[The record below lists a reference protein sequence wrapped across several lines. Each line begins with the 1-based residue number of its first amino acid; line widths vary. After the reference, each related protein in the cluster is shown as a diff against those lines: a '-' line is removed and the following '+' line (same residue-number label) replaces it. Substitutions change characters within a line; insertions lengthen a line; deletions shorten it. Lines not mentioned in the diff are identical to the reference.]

1 MDSVKNKT
9 GAERKNR
16 LKNRENITQV
26 HTLQLEFFFLWIKF
40 RFLRTIEI
48 RIRKHYHLRLAAV
61 RNSIVCATF
70 SRARI
75 FLFHYLITFWEW
87 WVRGNCIVRHQ
98 TMATFKSKSSGEIK
112 GFFRMLHV
120 VHGMSV
126 NVTYYHAINLYHKL
140 LKIAQ
145 YIHDFFVWF
154 FIFTPLKMLEIK
166 TPDIFTWLM
175 INVERM
181 WTVTTVAID
190 HRWPHAIR
198 FDYINIVSHYRVEIC
213 RGVERKKTIPTR
225 IYEFHIVAH
234 LCVNCL
240 IWMLLHHFE

>member
-1 MDSVKNKT
+1 MLIRAMAFRICNWKWTASRTKK

-26 HTLQLEFFFLWIKF
+26 HTILWIKF
-40 RFLRTIEI
+40 RYLRTIEI

-87 WVRGNCIVRHQ
+87 WVRGNCNVRHQ

-112 GFFRMLHV
+112 GCFRMLHV
-120 VHGMSV
+120 VRGMSV

-145 YIHDFFVWF
+145 YIHDFFCDSLF
-154 FIFTPLKMLEIK
+154 
-166 TPDIFTWLM
+166 
-175 INVERM
+175 
-181 WTVTTVAID
+181 
-190 HRWPHAIR
+190 
-198 FDYINIVSHYRVEIC
+198 
-213 RGVERKKTIPTR
+213 
-225 IYEFHIVAH
+225 
-234 LCVNCL
+234 
-240 IWMLLHHFE
+240 LHPWRCWK